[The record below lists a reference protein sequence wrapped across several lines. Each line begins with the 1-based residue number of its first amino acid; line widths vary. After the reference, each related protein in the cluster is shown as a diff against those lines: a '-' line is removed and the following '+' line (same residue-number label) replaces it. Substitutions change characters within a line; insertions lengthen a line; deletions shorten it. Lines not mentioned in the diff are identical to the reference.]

1 MWLILALCSA
11 IFAGFVSVL
20 GKRGMANVP
29 SNLAAAI
36 RSAVALALAWGLV
49 LVSGVGSQLASLTPP
64 VLFALVIS
72 GLATGA
78 SWLMYFKALKL
89 GRVTQVVAIDRTSL
103 LFTGMF
109 AIVFLGESN
118 NLFFKLAGLGLVFA
132 GTLILVWQGG
142 AMNGAG
148 FAWLP
153 WALGS
158 MGFAVATTILAKVA
172 LGSVDSTLATAVRTI
187 VVVLVATGIA
197 LSKGEFKGMVGL
209 GSRSFLFLWLSG
221 LATGAS
227 WLCYF
232 GALKLGQV
240 SLVAPI
246 DKLSIVFAAVL
257 AYAFLGEKV
266 SKRGLLGLA
275 VMVAG
280 TFVLVL

>member
-20 GKRGMANVP
+20 GKRGMADVP
-29 SNLAAAI
+29 SNLATAI
-36 RSAVALALAWGLV
+36 RSAIALALAWVLV
-49 LVSGVGSQLASLTPP
+49 LVSGATSEFASLTPP
-64 VLFALVIS
+64 VLLALGFS

-103 LFTGMF
+103 LFTGLF

-118 NLFFKLAGLGLVFA
+118 NILFKLVGLGLVFA
-132 GTLILVWQGG
+132 GTFVLVWQRGG
-142 AMNGAG
+142 FKGEG

-172 LGSVDSTLATAVRTI
+172 LGSVNSTLATAVRTI
-187 VVVLVATGIA
+187 VVVLVAAGIA
-197 LSKGEFKGMVGL
+197 FSRGEFKGLAGL
-209 GSRSFLFLWLSG
+209 GSRSFVLLGLSG

-246 DKLSIVFAAVL
+246 DKLSIVFASLL
-257 AYAFLGEKV
+257 AYFFLGEKV
-266 SKRGLLGLA
+266 SKRGLIGLA

-280 TFVLVL
+280 TVVLVL

>member
-1 MWLILALCSA
+1 VWLILALGSA

-20 GKRGMANVP
+20 GKRGMSDVP
-29 SNLAAAI
+29 SNLATAI
-36 RSAVALALAWGLV
+36 RSAVALALAWVIVGFKGIE
-49 LVSGVGSQLASLTPP
+49 VSISAQTLWILI
-64 VLFALVIS
+64 LS
-72 GLATGA
+72 GLATGG
-78 SWLMYFKALKL
+78 SWLMYFKALQL

-103 LFTGMF
+103 IFTGVA
-109 AIVFLGESN
+109 AIVLFGETDK
-118 NLFFKLAGLGLVFA
+118 LVFKIAGLGLVFL
-132 GTLILVWQGG
+132 GTLVLIWQRGG
-142 AMNGAG
+142 FNSGS

-158 MGFAVATTILAKVA
+158 MAFAVATTLLAKSA
-172 LGSVDSTLATAVRTI
+172 LGSVDSTLATAVRTG

-197 LSKGEFKGMVGL
+197 VARGEFSGVRALAVRSIGFL
-209 GSRSFLFLWLSG
+209 GLSG

-257 AYAFLGEKV
+257 AYVFLGEKV
-266 SKRGLLGLA
+266 SRRTLVGLA
-275 VMVAG
+275 VMVTG
-280 TFVLVL
+280 TLVLVL